1 MTRCNTVRMNDQA
14 IRQLLLKHLARRK
27 WFVRE
32 HFAEEVSL
40 QNGLVRADV
49 VVCSNRLEC
58 FEIKSKSDT
67 LKRLVPQGWQYGQ
80 SFDHVNLVCAT
91 KHLLKAQDLVPDW
104 WGLYEVTD
112 CGKLRLIRRASK
124 NPEVS
129 VAGMVDIL
137 QNSESIELL
146 CKMGI
151 NRSVKSLSHN
161 MLRNIIDEN
170 LSITEVRDW
179 VKTCLQKRN
188 AQAHL
193 PKNAPRAIEVTAY
206 AKQWSSEVVGTL

>member
-1 MTRCNTVRMNDQA
+1 MTRCNTDIMNDPA
-14 IRQLLLKHLARRK
+14 IRQLLLKHLAQRK
-27 WFVRE
+27 WFEKE
-32 HFAEEVSL
+32 HFAEEVAL

-67 LKRLVPQGWQYGQ
+67 LKRLVPQGWQYGL

-104 WGLYEVTD
+104 WGIYEVTD
-112 CGKLRLIRRASK
+112 CAKLRLIRRASK

-146 CKMGI
+146 CKTGI

-161 MLRNIIDEN
+161 MLRDIIDEN
-170 LSITEVRDW
+170 FSIAEVRDW

-188 AQAHL
+188 TLGHVSKTT
-193 PKNAPRAIEVTAY
+193 PKTIEAPAY
-206 AKQWSSEVVGTL
+206 A